1 MEGKSVPWR
10 VLIADDHALLRMA
23 VGSMLGSEADLE
35 IVGEAADGEE
45 ALGLCRE
52 LRPDM
57 VLMDVSMPGTDGIAA
72 TRAIKAEFPKIG
84 VLMLTAHAD
93 ENLLLEAVRAGAA
106 GYVLK
111 TARPHDLLAAV
122 KRTLAGESPVDQELV
137 MKLVRHLAEEDRPRT
152 EHHSSSTLEGP
163 RGGPDH
169 SLTQRE
175 LEILWHLARGK
186 TNRQI
191 SVDLYLSLSTVKRHL
206 ERIISKLGV
215 SDRTQAAVRALEL
228 GLIDQEKP

>member
-137 MKLVRHLAEEDRPRT
+137 MKLVRHLAEEDRPRA
-152 EHHSSSTLEGP
+152 EPRSSTTPEGFQRAP
-163 RGGPDH
+163 NH

-191 SVDLYLSLSTVKRHL
+191 SEDLYLSLSTVKRHL